1 MRHIEIKDQVGI
13 KRKCGCCGE
22 NFYISK
28 DNIDDA
34 IYYDKKTYHSSCFI
48 SMCHK
53 RSEMKRVDISQ
64 KWTWVLNHLDSIKN
78 DSYSHMFYVIEK
90 EDVFNFIKETY
101 DMSVIPTTV
110 WQKLS
115 NIYAGTFK
123 GMSVGIPPSHLLDMW
138 KRKIDMLN
146 SITSKNETKGIHM
159 QPDQRLNYDLSILVN
174 KYDSYLKWLEKQKI
188 IEAEKDI
195 DKSQNI
201 VSQSIGYSN
210 KSKNVD
216 VDDSDDISDLV
227 DDIFG

>member
-90 EDVFNFIKETY
+90 EGIFNFIKETY
-101 DMSVIPTTV
+101 DISRTSRNYASIVKGS
-110 WQKLS
+110 KLFYTLPS
-115 NIYAGTFK
+115 SWWLSRIGTC
-123 GMSVGIPPSHLLDMW
+123 G
-138 KRKIDMLN
+138 
-146 SITSKNETKGIHM
+146 
-159 QPDQRLNYDLSILVN
+159 
-174 KYDSYLKWLEKQKI
+174 
-188 IEAEKDI
+188 
-195 DKSQNI
+195 
-201 VSQSIGYSN
+201 
-210 KSKNVD
+210 
-216 VDDSDDISDLV
+216 
-227 DDIFG
+227 